1 MMMTRNLSE
10 MMSASNNG
18 AKTFNYEE
26 AESIIK
32 DKINLAKWEHR
43 NNKRLIRLL
52 TYHLIQYI
60 LINILNQIL
69 IMIL

>member
-32 DKINLAKWEHR
+32 DKINLMKQIAPSR
-43 NNKRLIRLL
+43 SFNNK
-52 TYHLIQYI
+52 
-60 LINILNQIL
+60 
-69 IMIL
+69 